1 MHLKWLP
8 LELQQLQLL
17 QLSSKPQQRQPI
29 TGRMRDV
36 SHADKHTEGER
47 KLPAFAKDSGKTISS
62 SSNAE
67 EKESEGHAAKG
78 IEQRSLPLTG
88 GVVLRKWLQAS
99 RSAFN
104 AFWGQPRGLCL
115 PRAKFSVSRIT
126 RECSK
131 RLDGG
136 QGRKEG
142 RGGRGN

>member
-1 MHLKWLP
+1 
-8 LELQQLQLL
+8 
-17 QLSSKPQQRQPI
+17 
-29 TGRMRDV
+29 MRDV

-67 EKESEGHAAKG
+67 GRRGLEKG

-88 GVVLRKWLQAS
+88 GVILRKWLQAS

-104 AFWGQPRGLCL
+104 AFWGQPRGLCLLACL

-136 QGRKEG
+136 QGSSRE
-142 RGGRGN
+142 RGGEGTETFVPLTF

>member
-17 QLSSKPQQRQPI
+17 QLSSCKPQQRQPI

-67 EKESEGHAAKG
+67 ARRVRGMQQQKGLNNAAC
-78 IEQRSLPLTG
+78 R
-88 GVVLRKWLQAS
+88 
-99 RSAFN
+99 
-104 AFWGQPRGLCL
+104 
-115 PRAKFSVSRIT
+115 
-126 RECSK
+126 
-131 RLDGG
+131 
-136 QGRKEG
+136 
-142 RGGRGN
+142 

>member
-67 EKESEGHAAKG
+67 ARRVRRMQQQKGLNNAAC
-78 IEQRSLPLTG
+78 R
-88 GVVLRKWLQAS
+88 
-99 RSAFN
+99 
-104 AFWGQPRGLCL
+104 
-115 PRAKFSVSRIT
+115 
-126 RECSK
+126 
-131 RLDGG
+131 
-136 QGRKEG
+136 
-142 RGGRGN
+142 